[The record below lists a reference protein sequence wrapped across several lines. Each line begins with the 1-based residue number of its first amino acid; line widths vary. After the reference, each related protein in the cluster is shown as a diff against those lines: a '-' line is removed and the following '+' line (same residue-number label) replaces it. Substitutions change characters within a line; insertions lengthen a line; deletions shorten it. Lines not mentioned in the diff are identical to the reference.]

1 MVLGF
6 HKKCILKKNERD
18 NTQKR
23 LKKKNKKRLFSPLL
37 LGVCGKEKYELLVMG
52 KKQLSGARKRTKKKE
67 NKKRL

>member
-1 MVLGF
+1 
-6 HKKCILKKNERD
+6 
-18 NTQKR
+18 
-23 LKKKNKKRLFSPLL
+23 